1 MNFNRERM
9 LNRLIEMIQIDSISF
24 EEKAMSDYLEKYWLD
39 KGLEVYRDQAGEKFG
54 GNGSNILVHIPGT
67 MEGEALCFNAHQ
79 DTVEPGR
86 GIKPVVD
93 GNLLRSSGNTI
104 LGADDK
110 SGIAML
116 MEAYDVLQETKT
128 PYREMYFLFTICEEQ
143 NMHGA
148 KNFDISKLPCKGIF
162 SLDGAGSL
170 GNMSIAGPAKDGI
183 KVTFKGKKAHA
194 GIEPE
199 KGANA
204 AVMLAKAIAAVKFGR
219 IDAET
224 TSNVG
229 RISGGDMTN
238 VVTDEAFFTAEVR
251 SHSQEKLDREVDLIR
266 QASLAAAAEMGGEA
280 IVEVSHDYP
289 TIKADFNSFIH
300 KKLVEAYTK
309 ESYEIKQVISG
320 GGGDSNIFA
329 GFGYQCAGISTGM
342 KDVHSSSET
351 LDLDIW
357 MKAMRVLYRMM
368 TD

>member
-9 LNRLIEMIQIDSISF
+9 LSRLIEMIQIDSVSF
-24 EEKAMSDYLEKYWLD
+24 EEKAMSDYLEKYWIE
-39 KGLEVYRDQAGEKFG
+39 KGLEVYRDNAGEKFG

-67 MEGEALCFNAHQ
+67 IAGEALCFNAHQ

-86 GIKPVVD
+86 GIQPVLD

-104 LGADDK
+104 LAADDK

-116 MEAYDVLQETKT
+116 MEAYDVLQETGDLH
-128 PYREMYFLFTICEEQ
+128 REMYFLFTICEEQ

-148 KNFDISKLPCKGIF
+148 KNFDYSKLPCKGIF

-183 KVTFKGKKAHA
+183 KVTFKGRKAHA

-199 KGANA
+199 KGINA
-204 AVMLAKAIAAVKFGR
+204 AVMLAKALSAVKFGR
-219 IDAET
+219 IDHET

-229 RISGGDMTN
+229 RIAGGDMTN

-251 SHSQEKLDREVDLIR
+251 SHSQEKLDREVNAIR
-266 QASLAAAAEMGGEA
+266 QASLAAAAEMCGEA
-280 IVEVSHDYP
+280 IIEVSHDYP
-289 TIKADFNSFIH
+289 AIKADFNSFIH
-300 KKLVEAYTK
+300 QKLMEVYAK
-309 ESYEIKQVISG
+309 EGYEIKQVISG

-329 GFGYQCAGISTGM
+329 GQGFQCTGISTGM

-351 LDLDIW
+351 LDLDVW
-357 MKAMRVLYRMM
+357 MKALRILYLMM
-368 TD
+368 V